1 MATGGS
7 VLALL
12 GENGAGKS
20 TLMKIL
26 VGDYAPDSGRV
37 TFDGHDITGA
47 TPLVAAAIGIRMV
60 FQELSDAPPLTVTEN
75 ICLGRWPTRRG
86 RVDWRAAREQAVD
99 SAGSVWGRTS
109 TPTERVG
116 SLRIGERQVVEIARA
131 LSGNARCLI
140 LDEPTAALS
149 AGESDRL
156 FEIIRRLRSAGVAII
171 YITHRLDEVQKIA
184 DRVQVLAGRRDGARR
199 RCGRPRPGRHG
210 GGDGR
215 SAGGFDAAA
224 RDNRHWQRTSPRSSG
239 FATWRPSERSPTSTW
254 SCGPARS
261 SPSTA
266 GSVPGRKRSPKRST
280 AFATL
285 PPGAIEIGRTGRL
298 PMQWSG
304 QRHPWWRRTAAW
316 GSSA

>member
-1 MATGGS
+1 MSDRAVVEVDGIRKSFSGVEVLHGVDLIATGGS

-37 TFDGHDITGA
+37 TFDGRDITGA
-47 TPLVAAAIGIRMV
+47 TPLLAATIGIRMV
-60 FQELSDAPPLTVTEN
+60 FQELTDAPPLTVTEN

-86 RVDWRAAREQAVD
+86 TVDWRRARENAVAALD
-99 SAGSVWGRTS
+99 RLGSDIDPDRT
-109 TPTERVG
+109 VG

-171 YITHRLDEVQKIA
+171 YITHRLDEVQRIA
-184 DRVQVLAGRRDGARR
+184 DRVQVLRDGATVLEGAVADHDRDAMVEAMVGRR
-199 RCGRPRPGRHG
+199 VDSTQRPE
-210 GGDGR
+210 
-215 SAGGFDAAA
+215 AA
-224 RDNRHWQRTSPRSSG
+224 SSG
-239 FATWRPSERSPTSTW
+239 SD
-254 SCGPARS
+254 
-261 SPSTA
+261 TA
-266 GSVPGRKRSPKRST
+266 SVV
-280 AFATL
+280 
-285 PPGAIEIGRTGRL
+285 RL
-298 PMQWSG
+298 RNLAS
-304 QRHPWWRRTAAW
+304 
-316 GSSA
+316 